1 MVEDGFD
8 DDDAGFGRPLPPD
21 DRIWRHPSEVGGI
34 VHAARRRREVSNA
47 KLVGFAMA
55 AGLLGSVITVGAL
68 TAGGAF
74 EPTVVQQP
82 PVVATAPPGPIA
94 AGIEPAGWPE
104 IVRRLEPSLARVEA
118 TGGTESRTGTA
129 IAFSSTADGT
139 YLVTSRDVVLDADK
153 ITLALSGERR
163 KRVEL
168 VGSDQYTNLAVLH
181 LVGERLDPAPFSPSA
196 IEAGSDAIVV
206 SAAGSA
212 ARSAAVAKALVGS
225 VDNTVRTRSGI
236 EVQNLLR
243 TDANIT
249 PDAKGGALV
258 DASGSLIGVILVMAT
273 DETGVERFG
282 FALPTRTLQS
292 TADSLIRTG
301 FPTRVWLGISG
312 SDLPQAT
319 AAELAIAGGAVLNN
333 VAVDSPAAQCGLR
346 SADVVTKLNV
356 TPVESMTKLVMIL
369 RELRPTDTVA
379 IEYLR
384 AGTLQRCFAALSQP
398 PEAAA
403 SAIGNPATATT
414 STTASSGGTAGSTTG
429 SARAATP
436 PGTATTAASPTS
448 TAAQSS

>member
-1 MVEDGFD
+1 MVEDAFD
-8 DDDAGFGRPLPPD
+8 DDDAGFGRPLPRD

-34 VHAARRRREVSNA
+34 VHAARRRREVSNG
-47 KLVGFAMA
+47 KLIGFAMA

-74 EPTVVQQP
+74 ERSVVQQA
-82 PVVATAPPGPIA
+82 PVVVTAPAAPIA

-104 IVRRLEPSLARVEA
+104 IVRRLDPSLARVEA

-129 IAFSSTADGT
+129 IAFSSTAEGT
-139 YLVTSRDVVLDADK
+139 YLVTSRDLVLDADK
-153 ITLALSGERR
+153 ITLVLTGERR
-163 KRVEL
+163 KRAEL
-168 VGSDQYTNLAVLH
+168 IGSDRYTNLAVLH
-181 LVGERLDPAPFSPSA
+181 LVGERLDPAPFSPSP

-206 SAAGSA
+206 SAGGSA

-243 TDANIT
+243 TDAHIT

-282 FALPTRTLQS
+282 YALPSRALQS

-312 SDLPQAT
+312 SDLPAAN
-319 AAELAIAGGAVLNN
+319 AAELAIAGGAVLDN

-346 SADVVTKLNV
+346 SGDVVTKLNV
-356 TPVESMTKLVMIL
+356 TPVESMTRLVMIL

-379 IEYLR
+379 VEYVR
-384 AGTLQRCFAALSQP
+384 AGAQQRCFAALSQP

-403 SAIGNPATATT
+403 SGNPALSNT
-414 STTASSGGTAGSTTG
+414 STTTPTAGVPGGTAGSVRAPATTP
-429 SARAATP
+429 APT
-436 PGTATTAASPTS
+436 TTAASPTS